1 MLDLLTLCAGF
12 LLVPCCVRRPVPGVR
27 CSISPIACR
36 ACRICVACRCLARVL
51 SHLTRVSMGVLVLR
65 VVMYIDSGHLGGG
78 VVLGLQCTAL
88 LPYFEL

>member
-1 MLDLLTLCAGF
+1 
-12 LLVPCCVRRPVPGVR
+12 
-27 CSISPIACR
+27 
-36 ACRICVACRCLARVL
+36 
-51 SHLTRVSMGVLVLR
+51 MGVLVLR